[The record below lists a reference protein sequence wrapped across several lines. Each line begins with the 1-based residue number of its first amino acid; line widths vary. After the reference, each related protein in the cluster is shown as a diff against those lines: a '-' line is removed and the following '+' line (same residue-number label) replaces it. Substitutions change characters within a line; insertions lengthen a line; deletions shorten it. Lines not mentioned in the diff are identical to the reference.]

1 MAHRPRVLFIFLD
14 GVGIGPPDARINP
27 FLTADLP
34 NLAGLLGGD
43 IPVLEEG
50 LTHASGSSAG
60 PDLGPRH
67 QASAPTANPVSGP
80 TAVAFPLDP
89 LMGMSGLPQS
99 GTGQVALFTGE
110 NAAALYG
117 RHFGPWVPVPLRPL
131 LMERS
136 ILARARAQGV
146 SCAFA
151 NAYPSQFVHR
161 AYTKRPA
168 GPPLAAHGAGLL
180 TRDEKDLAKGAAVS
194 SEILNTAWRT
204 RLGLTEIPEVTPEG
218 AGENLARIVGEMGLT
233 FFAHYSTDT
242 AGHQKNMGAAVA
254 ALERFDAFLGGLL
267 PELPEESLLVL
278 SSDHGN
284 IEDITQG
291 HTLNPSFT
299 LIRGPR
305 FLERSGGLSTIMD
318 LPDLIMDHLA
328 PRLAM

>member
-1 MAHRPRVLFIFLD
+1 MATTPRVLFIFLD
-14 GVGIGPPDARINP
+14 GVGIGPADPGINP

-34 NLAGLLGGD
+34 NLGSLLD
-43 IPVLEEG
+43 NEVPVLEEG
-50 LTHASGSSAG
+50 STPASGSSASSG
-60 PDLGPRH
+60 LAPRH
-67 QASAPTANPVSGP
+67 QLKPPPATSVSGS
-80 TAVAFPLDP
+80 TAIAFPLDP
-89 LMGMSGLPQS
+89 LMGMPGLPQS

-131 LMERS
+131 LTERS
-136 ILARARAQGV
+136 VLARAQRQGV

-180 TRDEKDLAKGAAVS
+180 TRNEKDLARGTAVS

-204 RLGLTEIPEVTPEG
+204 RLGLTEIPEITPEA
-218 AGENLARIVGEMGLT
+218 AGRNLARITGKAGLT

-242 AGHQKNMGAAVA
+242 AGHEKDLDAAVA
-254 ALERFDAFLGGLL
+254 ALERLDSFLGGLL
-267 PELPEESLLVL
+267 PSLSEETLLVL

-291 HTLNPSFT
+291 HTRNPSFT

-305 FLERSGGLSTIMD
+305 FMERSKEMSSIMD
-318 LPDLIMDHLA
+318 VPDLILEYLLGEA
-328 PRLAM
+328 